1 MVSDRQ
7 RQILDAGDATSDVL
21 HGHAAE
27 EAARKNALG
36 MAGQTIERRLRGE
49 EEAEAS
55 EERERRESGGGEE
68 GIGASDRTDD
78 LGRQQRRKRKRT
90 SAREEALRADE
101 EAAPTSDDLE
111 MERQL
116 EGEADLPTAGD
127 SPRCDPVGDDEDE
140 MSICDAFD
148 EAEGS
153 NSIRPAARGEALD
166 DEAPAAMAA
175 GGEASSSAPG
185 SETVLG
191 RRERGEAFDDEAPT
205 VMAGGGEASSSAPPG
220 AKRKRGKKRTGRTSE
235 MSHDQRAAE
244 LSREERGRV
253 SA

>member
-1 MVSDRQ
+1 M
-7 RQILDAGDATSDVL
+7 
-21 HGHAAE
+21 
-27 EAARKNALG
+27 
-36 MAGQTIERRLRGE
+36 
-49 EEAEAS
+49 AEAS

-68 GIGASDRTDD
+68 EGGAG
-78 LGRQQRRKRKRT
+78 GREQEREPRRRWRRRDAAEQAQR
-90 SAREEALRADE
+90 AEE

-116 EGEADLPTAGD
+116 EGEADLPTAGGG
-127 SPRCDPVGDDEDE
+127 PRCDPVGDDEDE
-140 MSICDAFD
+140 MSICDDFD
-148 EAEGS
+148 EAEAGS

-205 VMAGGGEASSSAPPG
+205 VTAEGDEASGSAPPG
-220 AKRKRGKKRTGRTSE
+220 AKRKRGKKRTGRTSK
-235 MSHDQRAAE
+235 MSRNQRKDE
-244 LSREERGRV
+244 LSREEKGV
-253 SA
+253 

>member
-1 MVSDRQ
+1 
-7 RQILDAGDATSDVL
+7 
-21 HGHAAE
+21 
-27 EAARKNALG
+27 

-68 GIGASDRTDD
+68 GVGASDRTDD

-140 MSICDAFD
+140 MSICDAVD
-148 EAEGS
+148 EAETGS
-153 NSIRPAARGEALD
+153 NTISPAARGEALD

-185 SETVLG
+185 GETVLG
-191 RRERGEAFDDEAPT
+191 RREREEALDDEAPT
-205 VMAGGGEASSSAPPG
+205 VMAEDDEASSSAPK
-220 AKRKRGKKRTGRTSE
+220 AKKQRGQKRGGRKNKMGAHQRSDE
-235 MSHDQRAAE
+235 IRRESQRAGGDRDE
-244 LSREERGRV
+244 W
-253 SA
+253 

>member
-1 MVSDRQ
+1 M
-7 RQILDAGDATSDVL
+7 ILARLVHSEGDTTSDIL

-49 EEAEAS
+49 EGAEAS
-55 EERERRESGGGEE
+55 EEQERRASGGDEEE
-68 GIGASDRTDD
+68 GGASDRTHD
-78 LGRQQRRKRKRT
+78 LGRRQRRKRKWT
-90 SAREEALRADE
+90 SAGEEALRAEE
-101 EAAPTSDDLE
+101 EAAPTSDD
-111 MERQL
+111 MGRERQL
-116 EGEADLPTAGD
+116 EGEADLPTAGG

-140 MSICDAFD
+140 VSICDVVD

-191 RRERGEAFDDEAPT
+191 RRERGEALDDEAPT
-205 VMAGGGEASSSAPPG
+205 VMAEGDEASSSAPP
-220 AKRKRGKKRTGRTSE
+220 AKKRNKRGKRGGKHASSGANQISDE
-235 MSHDQRAAE
+235 
-244 LSREERGRV
+244 RERRREGV
-253 SA
+253 

>member
-1 MVSDRQ
+1 
-7 RQILDAGDATSDVL
+7 
-21 HGHAAE
+21 
-27 EAARKNALG
+27 
-36 MAGQTIERRLRGE
+36 
-49 EEAEAS
+49 
-55 EERERRESGGGEE
+55 
-68 GIGASDRTDD
+68 
-78 LGRQQRRKRKRT
+78 
-90 SAREEALRADE
+90 
-101 EAAPTSDDLE
+101 
-111 MERQL
+111 
-116 EGEADLPTAGD
+116 
-127 SPRCDPVGDDEDE
+127 

-153 NSIRPAARGEALD
+153 NSIRPAAREEALD

-185 SETVLG
+185 GETVLG
-191 RRERGEAFDDEAPT
+191 RRRRGEAFDDEAPT
-205 VMAGGGEASSSAPPG
+205 VMAEGGEASSSAPPG

>member
-1 MVSDRQ
+1 M
-7 RQILDAGDATSDVL
+7 
-21 HGHAAE
+21 
-27 EAARKNALG
+27 
-36 MAGQTIERRLRGE
+36 
-49 EEAEAS
+49 AEAS

-68 GIGASDRTDD
+68 GVGASDRTDD

-127 SPRCDPVGDDEDE
+127 SPRCDPVGDDKDE
-140 MSICDAFD
+140 MIICDAFD
-148 EAEGS
+148 DAEGS

-175 GGEASSSAPG
+175 G
-185 SETVLG
+185 
-191 RRERGEAFDDEAPT
+191 
-205 VMAGGGEASSSAPPG
+205 M
-220 AKRKRGKKRTGRTSE
+220 
-235 MSHDQRAAE
+235 RANH
-244 LSREERGRV
+244 RPV
-253 SA
+253 F

>member
-7 RQILDAGDATSDVL
+7 RQILDVGDTTSDIL

-49 EEAEAS
+49 EGAEAS
-55 EERERRESGGGEE
+55 EEQERRASGGDEEE
-68 GIGASDRTDD
+68 GGARDRPENG
-78 LGRQQRRKRKRT
+78 GRWQRRRFNRRRATK
-90 SAREEALRADE
+90 EAQRAEE
-101 EAAPTSDDLE
+101 EAAPTSDDVE

-116 EGEADLPTAGD
+116 EGEADLPTAGG

-140 MSICDAFD
+140 VSICDVVD

-185 SETVLG
+185 GETVLG
-191 RRERGEAFDDEAPT
+191 RRGRGEAFDDEAPT
-205 VMAGGGEASSSAPPG
+205 VMAEGGEASSSAPPA
-220 AKRKRGKKRTGRTSE
+220 AKKTKRGKRGGKHATIGA
-235 MSHDQRAAE
+235 DQIRDE
-244 LSREERGRV
+244 RERRREGD
-253 SA
+253 